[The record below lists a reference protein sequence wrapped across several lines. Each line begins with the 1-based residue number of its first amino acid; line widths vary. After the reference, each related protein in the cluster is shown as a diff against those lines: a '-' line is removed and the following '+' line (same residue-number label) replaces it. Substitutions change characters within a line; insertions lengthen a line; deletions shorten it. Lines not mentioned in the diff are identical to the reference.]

1 MTVLLVLG
9 KNKAK
14 EVLNNNEYIREPKD
28 KGKSKGT
35 G

>member
-14 EVLNNNEYIREPKD
+14 EVLNNNAYIREPKG